1 MEGWPYSIDCALR
14 VIDDVFIFKV
24 PLCFLVVMVPDYAIT
39 IEEYKQILTA
49 EESIKKQEV
58 LQNSNDLESFVRK
71 LENNNLS
78 QVFRK
83 ENGANE
89 LMSYGCMLM
98 NGIRMVVEIIFEKSS
113 NGVNIQMTGPNET
126 LIAYFNHALNMIVN
140 L

>member
-1 MEGWPYSIDCALR
+1 M
-14 VIDDVFIFKV
+14 
-24 PLCFLVVMVPDYAIT
+24 
-39 IEEYKQILTA
+39 
-49 EESIKKQEV
+49 
-58 LQNSNDLESFVRK
+58 
-71 LENNNLS
+71 S

-98 NGIRMVVEIIFEKSS
+98 NGMRLVVEVIFEKST
-113 NGVNIQMTGPNET
+113 NAVNIQLTGPSEA